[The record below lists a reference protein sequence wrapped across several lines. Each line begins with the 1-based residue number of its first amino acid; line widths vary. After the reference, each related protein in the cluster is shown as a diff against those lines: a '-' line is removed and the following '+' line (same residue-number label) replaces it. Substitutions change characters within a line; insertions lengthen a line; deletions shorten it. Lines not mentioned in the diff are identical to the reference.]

1 MLDNQ
6 NCNHNTRCVFSSLF
20 FLLPFLSTQISLM
33 FIKSGDKMQDSV
45 LGCIP
50 MDPGL
55 SCWCQMG
62 SVHSTPSSSAKTFPA
77 PHKFMMSLGAKLI
90 SVSYFIMVTLLWIW
104 IKAAVPWLLSWCKK
118 ESCISLCQLRMWF
131 KLFGFSFPCKL
142 LAAISRK
149 LEKMLTSASW
159 GQEGKIPENLI

>member
-6 NCNHNTRCVFSSLF
+6 NCNHNTGCVFSSLF

-90 SVSYFIMVTLLWIW
+90 SVSYFYDGNSVVNLNKSSSAL
-104 IKAAVPWLLSWCKK
+104 AS
-118 ESCISLCQLRMWF
+118 QLV
-131 KLFGFSFPCKL
+131 
-142 LAAISRK
+142 
-149 LEKMLTSASW
+149 
-159 GQEGKIPENLI
+159 